1 MNANQIFRLGTG
13 CGIEI
18 RGADLRVVAVR
29 SRRAGVQVLGYREI
43 TGFRER
49 PAAEW
54 GAEYRAFL
62 EDLHLSHL
70 SATVVLPRHE
80 MIVRELRMPALA
92 KKELAAAVGYQLENL
107 HPFDPGEIY
116 HAFAP
121 LGPLG
126 KQNVSL
132 PLAVVIA
139 EKSKVDAYA
148 DLFENAGI
156 AVESFTVAAAAF
168 FGGVR
173 VRWDVPPAPF
183 VIADCGADGL
193 EIYGEGTG
201 RALLSARFDLK
212 RMPARRALSLAG
224 ADLRLDTD
232 QTAKLVRVGEA
243 REQSDIAVEPGESFE
258 PCRVEELL
266 PAPIDAPIDFD
277 AANAATAFAAGLDAA
292 CPRLGWNAN
301 LLPAER
307 RKKNSRWMYLPTAAL
322 AAACVLLMLGFPL
335 RVRIQDG
342 GYIRAIEAETR
353 QLSLT
358 VQQVNAL
365 DAEARVSKQKFAAL
379 EALERRTG
387 ADLKILS
394 ELSDLLPETVWL
406 SSLEMD
412 DKGVRIQGI
421 ADSAAP
427 LLGMVNEAVTLTE
440 AEFSASIVT
449 TKDGTEQFRMAATRR
464 AVEEA
469 ADPPAPPAAESVA
482 ESVAKEPAADA
493 QGRTLSTLGEDGA
506 DEAQ

>member
-29 SRRAGVQVLGYREI
+29 SRRAGVQVLGHCVI
-43 TGFRER
+43 GGFRER

-70 SATVVLPRHE
+70 SATVVLPRSDV
-80 MIVRELRMPALA
+80 IVREFRMPALA

-107 HPFDPGEIY
+107 HPFDPGEVY
-116 HAFAP
+116 YAFAP
-121 LGPLG
+121 LRPLREE
-126 KQNVSL
+126 NVSL

-148 DLFENAGI
+148 DLFDNAGI

-173 VRWDVPPAPF
+173 VRWDAPPVPF
-183 VIADCGADGL
+183 VIADCGAEGL

-201 RALLSARFDLK
+201 RALLSAQFDLK
-212 RMPARRALSLAG
+212 RMPAGRALSLAG

-232 QTAKLVRVGEA
+232 QKAKLVRVGEA
-243 REQSDIAVEPGESFE
+243 REQCDAGVESAESFE

-266 PAPIDAPIDFD
+266 PAPIEAPIDFD
-277 AANAATAFAAGLDAA
+277 AANTATAFAAGLDAA

-322 AAACVLLMLGFPL
+322 AAACLLLTLGFPL
-335 RVRIQDG
+335 RGWIQDG
-342 GYIRAIEAETR
+342 GYIRAIEAETAR
-353 QLSLT
+353 LSLT
-358 VQQVNAL
+358 VQQVDAL
-365 DAEARVSKQKFAAL
+365 DAEARESKQKYAVL
-379 EALERRTG
+379 EAFERRAG

-412 DKGVRIQGI
+412 DEGVRIQGI

-427 LLGMVNEAVTLTE
+427 LLEMVNEAVNLTE

-449 TKDGTEQFRMAATRR
+449 TKDGTEQFRMAANRR
-464 AVEEA
+464 VIEEA
-469 ADPPAPPAAESVA
+469 SDPTAPVTPATSLDQ
-482 ESVAKEPAADA
+482 SEPEPDA
-493 QGRTLSTLGEDGA
+493 GGGALSTLGEDGA
-506 DEAQ
+506 AEVQ

>member
-18 RGADLRVVAVR
+18 RGGGLRVVAVR
-29 SRRAGVQVLGYREI
+29 SRRAGVQVLGHCEI
-43 TGFRER
+43 GDFRER

-54 GAEYRAFL
+54 GAEYGAFL

-70 SATVVLPRHE
+70 SATVVLPRDE
-80 MIVRELRMPALA
+80 VIVREIRMPALA

-121 LGPLG
+121 LRALREE
-126 KQNVSL
+126 NVSL

-139 EKSKVDAYA
+139 EKTKVDAYA

-156 AVESFTVAAAAF
+156 AVESLTVAAAAF

-173 VRWDVPPAPF
+173 VRWDAPPVPF
-183 VIADCGADGL
+183 VIADFGSEGL
-193 EIYGEGTG
+193 EIYGEGAG
-201 RALLSARFDLK
+201 RALLSTRFDLK
-212 RMPARRALSLAG
+212 RMPAPRALSLAG
-224 ADLRLDTD
+224 ADLRLETD

-243 REQSDIAVEPGESFE
+243 REESDATAKPAESFE

-307 RKKNSRWMYLPTAAL
+307 RKKNSRWLYLPTAAL
-322 AAACVLLMLGFPL
+322 AAACLLLGLGFPL
-335 RVRIQDG
+335 RGWIQDG
-342 GYIRAIEAETR
+342 GYIRAIEAETVR
-353 QLSLT
+353 LSLT
-358 VQQVNAL
+358 VQQVDAL
-365 DAEARVSKQKFAAL
+365 DAEARENRQKHAVL

-387 ADLKILS
+387 ADLRILS
-394 ELSDLLPETVWL
+394 ELSDLLPRTVWL

-412 DKGVRIQGI
+412 DEGVRIQGT

-427 LLGMVNEAVTLTE
+427 LLGMVNEAVNLTE

-449 TKDGTEQFRMAATRR
+449 TKDGTEQFRMAAGRR

-469 ADPPAPPAAESVA
+469 EDSAAPAAPAPASRKPEAASGA
-482 ESVAKEPAADA
+482 
-493 QGRTLSTLGEDGA
+493 LSTLGEDGA
-506 DEAQ
+506 AEAR